1 MAFALPCGSARSTGF
16 LVIALVASLPV
27 AAQTGADPAAS
38 FQDRVQPIVFKNC
51 NGCHTFGGHAGEL
64 RMDSLA
70 TLLKGG
76 DRGPVVVPGH
86 PESSLLLKAVQY
98 TDSGL
103 QMPPRGKLADSD
115 IAAIEK
121 WILEL
126 PADAASV
133 SAQPA
138 PEPVSVKTPETP
150 VAAPKPTTPEAPPTA
165 TLDARCRRSGVK
177 DHSRARAVL
186 RNESTASTGEELL

>member
-1 MAFALPCGSARSTGF
+1 MAFALPCGFARSTGF
-16 LVIALVASLPV
+16 LVMALVASLPV
-27 AAQTGADPAAS
+27 AAQTGTDPAVS

-70 TLLKGG
+70 TLMKGAG
-76 DRGPVVVPGH
+76 RGAVVVPGH

-98 TDSGL
+98 GDPDL

-133 SAQPA
+133 SARP
-138 PEPVSVKTPETP
+138 
-150 VAAPKPTTPEAPPTA
+150 
-165 TLDARCRRSGVK
+165 
-177 DHSRARAVL
+177 
-186 RNESTASTGEELL
+186 